1 MVKGRGRPH
10 AVPMAQTASAPR
22 TQGPFLA
29 VRPQPLRRPV
39 RGRMVA
45 GVAAA
50 LAGYLDL
57 DPSMVRI
64 AFVILA
70 LLGGLALPL
79 YVAGWLLIPEEGT
92 DLSIAEDLLGY
103 R

>member
-1 MVKGRGRPH
+1 
-10 AVPMAQTASAPR
+10 MAQTASAPR
-22 TQGPFLA
+22 TQAPFLA
-29 VRPQPLRRPV
+29 DRPQALRRPI

-50 LAGYLDL
+50 VAGYLDI
-57 DPSMVRI
+57 DPSAVRI
-64 AFVILA
+64 AFVTLA
-70 LLGGLALPL
+70 LFGGLALPM
-79 YVAGWLLIPEEGT
+79 YVAGWLLIPEEGA